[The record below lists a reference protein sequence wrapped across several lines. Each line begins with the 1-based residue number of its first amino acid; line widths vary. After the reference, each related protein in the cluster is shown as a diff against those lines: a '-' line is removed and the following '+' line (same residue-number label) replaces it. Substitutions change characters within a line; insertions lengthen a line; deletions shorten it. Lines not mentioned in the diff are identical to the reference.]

1 MLAAPNLGLITNLP
15 PPPPPPTFS
24 KSVFLL
30 VPDCVKRMLVS
41 NSPGVVEL
49 DRASEFSS

>member
-15 PPPPPPTFS
+15 PPPPPHTFS

-30 VPDCVKRMLVS
+30 VPDCVKRTLAS
-41 NSPGVVEL
+41 NSPGLVDL
-49 DRASEFSS
+49 DRASEFFS